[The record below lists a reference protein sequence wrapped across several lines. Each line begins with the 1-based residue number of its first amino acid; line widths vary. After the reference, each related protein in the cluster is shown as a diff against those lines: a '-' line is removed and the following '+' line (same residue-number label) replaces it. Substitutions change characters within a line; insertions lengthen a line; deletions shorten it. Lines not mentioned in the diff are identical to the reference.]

1 MPNIPFPDVPP
12 YAGVPALVRSANI
25 PPQIQL
31 ALGELSTI
39 LASAMQS
46 PFQWG
51 IFDSQGNQLGMV
63 AGGSNSLFQAIIN
76 SAATSALNFLGQAGG
91 SGSKTVLSTNA
102 FEMSADTK
110 ISDFQVERGSFA
122 NYNKVVLSREPTVT
136 LVLGGSS
143 SDRTAFLAQIE
154 QARQSTNLYSVVTP
168 EVTYFNYSVERY
180 SLIRR
185 AERGAT
191 LLAVELTLREIRQV
205 SAAFSTVQT
214 PINQPQNPAATPQ
227 SNSGLVQPQAPPQS
241 VLKSAA
247 VALGLP

>member
-1 MPNIPFPDVPP
+1 MPNIPFPDVPSYP
-12 YAGVPALVRSANI
+12 GVPALVRSANV

-63 AGGSNSLFQAIIN
+63 GGGSNSLFQAIIN
-76 SAATSALNFLGQAGG
+76 SAATSALNFLGLAGG
-91 SGSKTVLSTNA
+91 SGSRTVLSTNA
-102 FEMSADTK
+102 FEFTK
-110 ISDFQVERGSFA
+110 ETRISDFLVERGSFA
-122 NYNKVVLSREPTVT
+122 SYNKVLLPANPTVT
-136 LVLGGSS
+136 LVLGGSG
-143 SDRTAFLAQIE
+143 SDRTSFLNQINAACE
-154 QARQSTNLYSVVTP
+154 SLELYSVVTP
-168 EVTYFNYSVERY
+168 EVTYFNYSIERY

-191 LLAVELTLREIRQV
+191 LLAVELVLKEIRQV
-205 SAAFSTVQT
+205 SAAFSTVET

-241 VLKSAA
+241 VLKSIAN
-247 VALGLP
+247 ALGVN